1 MSIHP
6 YRAWPRV
13 LIFGLLAHAATL
25 LAAPAAESPA
35 AIRRIEGRAYATADH
50 RLLYRESHWIY
61 RDGNEDVRLVLYRC
75 PDGKPFA
82 RKRLQAHATPQAP
95 DFTLEDGRSGYREG
109 VRSTRGG
116 REVFVRDSGSVPE
129 RSAPLKMQPLPVID
143 AGFDAFIRMHW
154 NDLAQG
160 ANLDAP
166 FVLPSRLG
174 TLDFRIS
181 RQPDMQL
188 DGHVARVYRIGLAS
202 WVGFALPHLEVRY
215 DEASRELRRF
225 DGMANI
231 RGDNGK
237 NVNVQIDLKSVT
249 EAATSAGIQQALAAP
264 LDGRC
269 PIH

>member
-1 MSIHP
+1 MKTSLFAHI
-6 YRAWPRV
+6 APRYAAA
-13 LIFGLLAHAATL
+13 LGLLALVPMVCAAT
-25 LAAPAAESPA
+25 
-35 AIRRIEGRAYATADH
+35 AIRHIEGNAYAAADH
-50 RLLYRESHWIY
+50 RLLYRESHWVY
-61 RDGNEDVRLVLYRC
+61 RDGNEDARLVLYRC

-82 RKRLQAHATPQAP
+82 RKRLQAHAAPQAP

-109 VRSTRGG
+109 VRSTRNG
-116 REVFVRDSGSVPE
+116 REVFVRDSGSAPE
-129 RSAPLKMQPLPVID
+129 RSAPLKLRPLPVID

-166 FVLPSRLG
+166 LLLPSRLN

-181 RQPDMQL
+181 RQPDTQL
-188 DGHVARVYRIGLAS
+188 DGHAARVYRIGLAS

-225 DGMANI
+225 DGVANI

-237 NVNVQIDLKSVT
+237 NVNVQIDLKPVT
-249 EAATSAGIQQALAAP
+249 EAATPADIQQALAAP

>member
-1 MSIHP
+1 MKTSLFARITPWHV
-6 YRAWPRV
+6 AA
-13 LIFGLLAHAATL
+13 LGLLALVPTVCAAD
-25 LAAPAAESPA
+25 
-35 AIRRIEGRAYATADH
+35 AIRHIEGNAYATADH

-75 PDGKPFA
+75 PDGNPFA
-82 RKRLQAHATPQAP
+82 RKQMQAHATPQAP

-109 VRSTRGG
+109 VRSIRGG
-116 REVFVRDSGSVPE
+116 REVFVRDSGSAPE
-129 RSAPLKMQPLPVID
+129 RTAPLKMQPLPVID
-143 AGFDAFIRMHW
+143 AGFDAFVRMHW
-154 NDLAQG
+154 NELAQG

-181 RQPDMQL
+181 RQPDTQWNN
-188 DGHVARVYRIGLAS
+188 HAVRVYRIGLAS

-215 DEASRELRRF
+215 DEVSRELRRF

-237 NVNVQIDLKSVT
+237 NVNVQLDLAST
-249 EAATSAGIQQALAAP
+249 TATATPADIQQALAAP

-269 PIH
+269 PIR